1 MRRPLPNLL
10 AVAAIALTAVVV
22 GGYIMRHQRMTLP
35 VIDAKPL
42 RLEAE
47 LPSAQAVTP
56 GQGQTV
62 TVAGVKIGTI
72 AGVKL
77 VDGRARVQ
85 LDIDPAYK
93 TMVRTDATA
102 LLRPRTA
109 LKDMFLELDPGRP
122 SAPAAKKGFVIP
134 VSNTQPDVNQDE
146 ILASLDK
153 DTRDYLQLLAN
164 GGGVAL
170 ARRGKDLSNILLRFE
185 PTHRDLA
192 RVTTELSGRHRAM
205 RRLVGSLARLNGE
218 LARQP
223 AALTRLVRASA
234 TTLDALASE
243 SPSIKASLR
252 GLPGALRDSRTAL
265 RSTGTLARVLA
276 PTAERL
282 RPAVRNLAKTDDA
295 LRPLART
302 AAPVLQKR
310 LRPFIREAR
319 PLVRD
324 LRPAAQNSARATPD
338 LARVF
343 KVINVLLNEVAYNPR
358 SKPGPFDG
366 TGTAGYLFW
375 AAWADHVGATLFSS
389 EDAHNIYRPTAL
401 GMACDTIRETIGQEP
416 QLEFL
421 WGLTGILTSPAGCKE
436 RH

>member
-1 MRRPLPNLL
+1 MSNLL
-10 AVAAIALTAVVV
+10 AIGLIAVTAIAV
-22 GGYIMRHQRMTLP
+22 GGYIMRHQRMRLP
-35 VIDAKPL
+35 VIDATPL

-47 LPSAQAVTP
+47 LPTAQSVTP

-62 TVAGVKIGTI
+62 TVAGVKIGSI

-77 VDGRARVQ
+77 IDGRARVQ

-93 TMVRTDATA
+93 TMVHTDATA

-109 LKDMFLELDPGRP
+109 LKDMFLELEPGRR
-122 SAPAAKKGFVIP
+122 SAPVAKKGFVIP
-134 VSNTQPDVNQDE
+134 VSNTAADVNQDE
-146 ILASLDK
+146 ILGSLDK
-153 DTRDYLQLLAN
+153 DTREYLQLLAN

-192 RVTTELSGRHRAM
+192 RVTTSVSARHRAV

-223 AALTRLVRASA
+223 AALTRLVRASS
-234 TTLDALASE
+234 TTLDALARE
-243 SPSIKASLR
+243 SPAIKASLR
-252 GLPGALRDSRTAL
+252 GLPGALRDSRSAL
-265 RSTGTLARVLA
+265 RTTGTLARVLA

-282 RPAVRNLAKTDDA
+282 RPTVRNLAATDAA

-302 AAPVLQKR
+302 AAPVLAQR
-310 LRPFIREAR
+310 LRPFVREAR

-324 LRPAAQNSARATPD
+324 LRPAAQRSAQATPD
-338 LARVF
+338 IARVF
-343 KVINVLLNEVAYNPR
+343 KVVNVLLNELAYNPR
-358 SKPGPFDG
+358 AKPGPFDG

-401 GMACDTIRETIGQEP
+401 GMACDTIRETIGAQP

-436 RH
+436 R

>member
-1 MRRPLPNLL
+1 VRRPLSNLL
-10 AVAAIALTAVVV
+10 ALGLIVVTAIAV
-22 GGYIMRHQRMTLP
+22 GGYIMRHQRMRLP
-35 VIDAKPL
+35 VIDATPL

-47 LPSAQAVTP
+47 MPSAQAVTP

-134 VSNTQPDVNQDE
+134 VSNTAADVNEDE
-146 ILASLDK
+146 ILASLDG

-170 ARRGKDLSNILLRFE
+170 ARRGKDLSDILLRFE

-192 RVTTELSGRHRAM
+192 HVTTAVGARHAEL
-205 RRLVGSLARLNGE
+205 RRLVGSLARLNTE

-223 AALTRLVRASA
+223 AALTRLVGASA
-234 TTLDALASE
+234 TTLDALARE
-243 SPSIKASLR
+243 SPAITASLR

-265 RSTGTLARVLA
+265 RSTGTLARVLT

-282 RPAVRNLAKTDDA
+282 RPAARNLAKTDDA

-302 AAPVLQKR
+302 ATPVLRTR
-310 LRPFIREAR
+310 LRPFVREAR

-324 LRPAAQNSARATPD
+324 LRPAAQHSAQATPD
-338 LARVF
+338 VTRVF
-343 KVINVLLNEVAYNPR
+343 KVVNVLLNELAYNPR
-358 SKPGPFDG
+358 TKPGPFDG
-366 TGTAGYLFW
+366 SGTEGYLFW
-375 AAWADHVGATLFSS
+375 AAWADHIGATLFSS

-401 GMACDTIRETIGQEP
+401 GMACDTIRETVTTEP

-421 WGLTGILTSPAGCKE
+421 WGLTGILSSPLGCKE
-436 RH
+436 RG

>member
-1 MRRPLPNLL
+1 MRRPLSNLL
-10 AVAAIALTAVVV
+10 ALGLIAVTALAV
-22 GGYIMRHQRMTLP
+22 GGYIMRHQRMRLP
-35 VIDAKPL
+35 VIDATPL

-47 LPSAQAVTP
+47 MPSAQAVTP

-77 VDGRARVQ
+77 LDGRARVQ

-93 TMVRTDATA
+93 SMLHTDATA

-109 LKDMFLELDPGRP
+109 LKDMFLEVDPGHR
-122 SAPAAKKGFVIP
+122 SAPVVKKGFVIP
-134 VSNTQPDVNQDE
+134 VANTSADVNQDE
-146 ILASLDK
+146 ILASLDR

-192 RVTTELSGRHRAM
+192 RVTTAVSARHRAV
-205 RRLVGSLARLNGE
+205 RRLVGSLARRNGE

-223 AALTRLVRASA
+223 AALTRLVGASS
-234 TTLDALASE
+234 TTLDALARE
-243 SPSIKASLR
+243 SPAIRASLR
-252 GLPGALRDSRTAL
+252 GLPGALRESRAAL
-265 RSTGTLARVLA
+265 RTTGTFARVLA

-282 RPAVRNLAKTDDA
+282 RPAVRNLAATDAA

-302 AAPVLQKR
+302 AAPVLESR
-310 LRPFIREAR
+310 LRPFVREAR

-324 LRPAAQNSARATPD
+324 LRPAAQTCARATPD

-343 KVINVLLNEVAYNPR
+343 KVVNVLLNELAYNPR
-358 SKPGPFDG
+358 PKGGPFDG
-366 TGTAGYLFW
+366 KGTAGYLFW
-375 AAWADHVGATLFSS
+375 AAWADHVGATLFAS

-401 GMACDTIRETIGQEP
+401 GMACDTIRETISQQP

-421 WGLTGILTSPAGCKE
+421 QGLTGILTSPAGCKE
-436 RH
+436 R